1 MNGKF
6 KNSIVAQS
14 MRLDVSI
21 GLQYLLESKEIGS
34 NVSEVID
41 LLARGGQAGKE
52 QTFPFSMSLYGLPA
66 DHTAQVKC
74 LQHRGIFLLQISGIE
89 VELPTSN

>member
-1 MNGKF
+1 MAGHEWKVQEF
-6 KNSIVAQS
+6 NSCSVHET
-14 MRLDVSI
+14 
-21 GLQYLLESKEIGS
+21 GLQYPLESKEIGS
-34 NVSEVID
+34 NANEVID

-52 QTFPFSMSLYGLPA
+52 QTLPFSMSLYGLPA

-89 VELPTSN
+89 VELPSSN